1 MPDTYNLDRFLE
13 AQEGSYN
20 TAYEEIKKGR
30 KISHWMWF
38 IFPQLRGLG
47 NSETSK
53 KYAIQ
58 SKDEAI
64 AYYNHPVLGSRLIEI
79 TKVLLKIEGKSAH
92 DIFGSPDDVKL
103 KSCMTLFSL
112 VQKEN
117 DLFNRVLLKYF
128 EGKKSWKTIELLN
141 TNGTA

>member
-1 MPDTYNLDRFLE
+1 MPDTYNLERFLE
-13 AQEGSYN
+13 AQESSYI
-20 TAYEEIKKGR
+20 TAYDEIKKGR
-30 KISHWMWF
+30 KISHWMWY
-38 IFPQLRGLG
+38 IFPQFRGLG
-47 NSETSK
+47 FSETSK

-64 AYYNHPVLGSRLIEI
+64 AYFNHPVLGSRLIEI
-79 TKVLLKIEGKSAH
+79 TKVLLMIDGKSAH

-117 DLFNRVLLKYF
+117 DLFNRILLKYF

-141 TNGTA
+141 T

>member
-1 MPDTYNLDRFLE
+1 MTDTYNLDRFLE

-20 TAYEEIKKGR
+20 TSYEEIKKGR

-38 IFPQLRGLG
+38 IFPQFKGLG
-47 NSETSK
+47 ISETSK

-64 AYYNHPVLGSRLIEI
+64 EYYNHPVLGSRLIEI

-141 TNGTA
+141 T